1 VTRRPTDDVRTRT
14 GRPQI
19 DLDRLG
25 HDLLGPEFVQF
36 IRRIDSSLGD
46 LAGGEGAPPGFDPR
60 RFLAPGVPRVRPVL
74 VLLSAGAARPGSSHD
89 DLPDPAATE
98 QTAAAAELLQ
108 VALFLHDAA
117 LGRQGGRRRRVA
129 RRIISRTVGLLSANH
144 VTLRALELVRATPAP
159 ETVGD
164 LLEALREVGEGQV
177 LTQSLRGGVPSPEQ
191 VSQLAEQRNGAVFAF
206 ACRAGARL
214 VGADRATCS
223 ALARYGRNTGIAWF
237 IADELALLSST
248 TPEDQE
254 VLMERV
260 ATGTMGLAVAI
271 GARREP
277 RVRSAWRALARPEGD
292 RAELLALL
300 HSCGAL
306 QDAQQRLVE
315 AVFTARSALRALPD
329 SSRKEALDTIAKNL
343 LPEASSTGE

>member
-1 VTRRPTDDVRTRT
+1 MTRRPTDDARAPT
-14 GRPQI
+14 GRPHI
-19 DLDRLG
+19 DLERLG
-25 HDLLGPEFVQF
+25 RLLGPEFVEF
-36 IRRIDSSLGD
+36 IRRIDASLGD

-74 VLLSAGAARPGSSHD
+74 VLLSAGAARPGNDRDS
-89 DLPDPAATE
+89 LPDPAATE

-144 VTLRALELVRATPAP
+144 VTLRALELVRATPTP

-164 LLEALREVGEGQV
+164 LLEALREVGEGQI
-177 LTQSLRGGVPSPEQ
+177 LTQSLRGGIPSPEQ
-191 VSQLAEQRNGAVFAF
+191 VFQLAEQRNGAVFAF
-206 ACRAGARL
+206 ACRAGARI

-237 IADELALLSST
+237 IADELALLSSPA
-248 TPEDQE
+248 PEDRE

-260 ATGTMGLAVAI
+260 ATGTMGLAVAM
-271 GARREP
+271 GTEREP
-277 RVRSAWRALARPEGD
+277 RVRAAWRALARAEGD
-292 RAELLALL
+292 REELLTLL
-300 HSCGAL
+300 RSCGAL
-306 QDAQQRLVE
+306 QDAQQRLIE
-315 AVFTARSALRALPD
+315 AVFTARSALRDLPA
-329 SSRKEALDTIAKNL
+329 SSRKQALDSIAQSL
-343 LPEASSTGE
+343 LPDAGPGTE